1 MLLNEKE
8 ITKNVTIMESDNSS
22 ILIAKRELVVPEKR
36 IILLDEVTTD
46 EMKFMNTLGYKGGII
61 L

>member
-46 EMKFMNTLGYKGGII
+46 EMKFMNTLEYKGGII